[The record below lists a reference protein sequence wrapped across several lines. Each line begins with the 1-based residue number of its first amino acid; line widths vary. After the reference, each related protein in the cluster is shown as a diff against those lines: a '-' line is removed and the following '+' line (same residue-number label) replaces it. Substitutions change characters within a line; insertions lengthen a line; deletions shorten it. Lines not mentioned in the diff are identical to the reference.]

1 MSIIDTLITDRSTAD
16 TVALE
21 SLFAKAKAG
30 TITEEEWA
38 ILANPAQKG
47 AYNYTDLNRVI
58 SAMEYLRGRLEGYG
72 YALKG
77 YVQDTHVWQAEDNP
91 KPAQT
96 AQYLANVAA
105 IRAALAVLPTT
116 PAVPDDMNDLTVSE
130 ANAIEKILANVE
142 TVIKSMEQIFLHSGQ
157 VLVYSGFGLYFLSKA
172 PSTLY
177 VSGETLNMDDGASV
191 SGEVLNLS
199 IGAVSNETLT
209 L

>member
-1 MSIIDTLITDRSTAD
+1 MSIIDTLIYDRTAAD
-16 TVALE
+16 VGRWE
-21 SLFAKAKAG
+21 SLNAKDFADMSADERAEWLAG
-30 TITEEEWA
+30 M
-38 ILANPAQKG
+38 KG
-47 AYNYTDLNRVI
+47 AYKPGVDMNRVGVAVSYI
-58 SAMEYLRGRLEGYG
+58 ASVLRGYG
-72 YALKG
+72 YAIK
-77 YVQDTHVWQAEDNP
+77 VNP
-91 KPAQT
+91 KTDWLESDIPTPEQL
-96 AQYLANVAA
+96 QVYLANVSA
-105 IRAALAVLPTT
+105 IRNTLAVLPST
-116 PAVPDDMNDLTVSE
+116 PAVPDDMDDLTVEE

-172 PSTLY
+172 PSALY